1 MTPSPDPQ
9 HAQPACAQTPDAA
22 ATLAAAFETFN
33 AVSRDLENSYRAL
46 EREAGELR
54 RELRHANRRHAEQA
68 RRNGELAQRL
78 ATLIEALP
86 GGVLL
91 VDGDGVITQ
100 ANAVA
105 GSLLGEP
112 LIGAAWTELRQ
123 RAFAAAQ
130 GSSQGDLE
138 LRDGRRVN
146 LAQKNLQPGPGQA
159 VLLTDITDRRRIEE
173 LLARHRRLAATGEMA
188 AALAHQIRTPLAA
201 ALLYA
206 TNASRHEL
214 PGEQRDGLLAKAVTC
229 LHDLER
235 LVGDMLQFARGASL
249 SGTRFTLNELLDGVE
264 TSLRPIVL
272 GGQRLTIDGPAQD
285 VTLAGNRETLASALI
300 NLATNALNAAGA
312 GAEVQIVARA
322 AGLQAEIIVVDN
334 GPGIPAELRERIFDP
349 FFTSRAN
356 GTGLGLAVARSI
368 ARAHRGDVTLV
379 DATAGGT
386 TFALRLPLAAG
397 QATLDS
403 QHRDAAA

>member
-1 MTPSPDPQ
+1 MTPSPNQ
-9 HAQPACAQTPDAA
+9 QRTQPACAQTPDAA

-33 AVSRDLENSYRAL
+33 AVSRDLEHSYRAL

-54 RELRHANRRHAEQA
+54 RELRNANRRHAEEA

-91 VDGDGVITQ
+91 VDGDGLITQ

-105 GSLLGEP
+105 GNLLGEP
-112 LIGAAWTELRQ
+112 LIGAIWTELRQ
-123 RAFAAAQ
+123 RAFAATQ
-130 GSSQGDLE
+130 GSQGDLE

-206 TNASRHEL
+206 TNANRHEL

-379 DATAGGT
+379 DAAAGST

-397 QATLDS
+397 QAALDP